1 MSDIS
6 VVFNDF
12 LLAVHVCHKCLLLTY
27 IDITYND
34 HQVNVGVCM
43 SFTLPFLL
51 SRDMGKKNDKSCMG
65 LSWGICI
72 KSQLTLLKLPL
83 SLVLWRVFFLSIVTD
98 HYMVVIKEELYIR
111 TILIG
116 YVLRSYWRA
125 DFLGQPCK
133 YWMFGQSI
141 IILLNE
147 RRCIFIMKSRLYL
160 WQCWNKNGNNDCM

>member
-51 SRDMGKKNDKSCMG
+51 SRDMGKKKNDKSCMG

-83 SLVLWRVFFLSIVTD
+83 SLVLWRVFFFKYSD
-98 HYMVVIKEELYIR
+98 WPLYGSHKGR
-111 TILIG
+111 TVHQNYTNRIC
-116 YVLRSYWRA
+116 SE
-125 DFLGQPCK
+125 
-133 YWMFGQSI
+133 
-141 IILLNE
+141 ILL
-147 RRCIFIMKSRLYL
+147 KSWLSWSAMQILNVWTEHHNSLKWKKMYFYYENQVISL
-160 WQCWNKNGNNDCM
+160 TVPK